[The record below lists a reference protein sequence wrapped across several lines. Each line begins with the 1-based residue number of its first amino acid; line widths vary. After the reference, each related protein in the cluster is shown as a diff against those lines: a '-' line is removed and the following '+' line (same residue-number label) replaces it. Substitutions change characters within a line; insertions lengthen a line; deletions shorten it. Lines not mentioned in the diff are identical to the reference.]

1 MRMRKKTFR
10 QRRPDPG
17 HSGSWIWDADGV
29 SVLPYRLPA
38 LIAAVA
44 NEQMIVIVEGEGKAD
59 LLWSWNVPATCCAG
73 GAKKWRAEHTEFLR
87 GADVVILPDN
97 DVVGRKHV
105 DIVAASLQNVAASVR
120 VLNLPGLPPKGDIM
134 DWAATGGTV
143 EQLHDLIAREAKPL
157 KPLIKLRTAQRTIS
171 ERSKLTFSSS

>member
-105 DIVAASLQNVAASVR
+105 DIVAASLTSQHRSVCSIFPACR
-120 VLNLPGLPPKGDIM
+120 RRIGPPPAGSILPCVIGWYGRPRM
-134 DWAATGGTV
+134 
-143 EQLHDLIAREAKPL
+143 
-157 KPLIKLRTAQRTIS
+157 
-171 ERSKLTFSSS
+171 